1 MREQPDPQLEYRFQ
15 IRELAQKV
23 IAACAAKTDRQEQ
36 MQVSVLEQM
45 AKVGLFGCEVDK
57 KYGGAGK
64 DSFSY
69 LAAVEELAKVDGS
82 HAAMVAAHNSI
93 GVGSIVAMGS
103 EEQKQ
108 TYLPMLCSGKKLW
121 GFALTERQSGSDAAS
136 IKTTAYERQSG
147 EWVIRGEKHWI
158 TNTASELT
166 AGVTVMALTS
176 EPSSAQREFSCFLVP
191 TGTDGFYQHPM
202 TGKLMWRATT
212 TGRLEFRDAVVS
224 GQQLL
229 GKRGQGMKS
238 MIEVL
243 NSGRLSIA
251 AMGLGLA
258 QGAYELAREHALSKT
273 TFGKLL
279 MDHQA
284 VAFKLAEMKTQI
296 QAARALLD
304 KAIWL
309 KSEGQSFRVEASMA
323 KLFASEVAEFCA
335 REGLQIVAGEGL
347 FHPHPMERFYRD
359 ATILRIGEGTSEI
372 QKLIIARDI
381 RAHP

>member
-1 MREQPDPQLEYRFQ
+1 MRINQDSQLEYRLQ

-23 IAACAAKTDRQEQ
+23 IAPCAAELDRQEQ
-36 MQVSVLEQM
+36 MSVSVLEQM
-45 AKVGLFGCEVDK
+45 AKLGLFGCEVEK
-57 KYGGAGK
+57 EYGGAGK

-69 LAAVEELAKVDGS
+69 LAAVEELARVDGS

-93 GVGSIVAMGS
+93 GVGSIIAMGS
-103 EEQKQ
+103 HEQKQ

-136 IKTTAYERQSG
+136 IETTAYERQPG

-158 TNTASELT
+158 TNTASEFT

-176 EPSSAQREFSCFLVP
+176 EPLSAQREFSCFLVP

-202 TGKLMWRATT
+202 KGKLMWRATT
-212 TGRLEFRDAVVS
+212 TGRLEFRDAMVS
-224 GQQLL
+224 GHQLL
-229 GKRGQGMKS
+229 GKRGQGMKG
-238 MIEVL
+238 MLEVL

-273 TFGKLL
+273 TFGKPL

-296 QAARALLD
+296 HAARALLD
-304 KAIWL
+304 KATWL

-381 RAHP
+381 RAQS